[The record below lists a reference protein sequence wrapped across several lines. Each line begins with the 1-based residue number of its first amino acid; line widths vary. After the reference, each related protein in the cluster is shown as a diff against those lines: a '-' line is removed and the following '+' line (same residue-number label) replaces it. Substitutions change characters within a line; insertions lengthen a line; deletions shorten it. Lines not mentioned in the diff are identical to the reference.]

1 MNNRNEI
8 KWTPF
13 ESLFQTKD
21 VIQELVKKKSL
32 HEKPVLSE
40 DELLEYNRILGD
52 KIELKKARHEFQ

>member
-21 VIQELVKKKSL
+21 VMQELERKSL
-32 HEKPVLSE
+32 YMKNP
-40 DELLEYNRILGD
+40 Y
-52 KIELKKARHEFQ
+52 